1 MWPSFS
7 RKNILAEQENQ
18 SQDKKERGVQSLTR
32 RVLREDF
39 GLHIARR
46 QCLRMPKTNYAH
58 VDKHGNIVLPPN
70 LTRDLGISPGD
81 EIRVEANGH
90 GLHLSPPLTTLKRI
104 YVEVTNKCNL
114 NCSTCMRNVWNIE
127 YGGMSAETFKRILSG
142 LEGLPQKPELF
153 FGGYG
158 EPLSHPACLD
168 MIEQAKMAGHPVS
181 LISNGILLTKQVT
194 RRLIE
199 LRLDKLWVSLDG
211 ASPECYADVR
221 LGDALPVVIE
231 NLTRLRMEKYQAF
244 GLSIWAGVPKL
255 GIAFVAMRS
264 NIHDLA
270 EVIRLGTRLGAVE
283 FSVSNVLAHNAEL
296 RDENLYMR
304 SMNLAPSPQLSPLVH
319 MPLMDINEQT
329 INPLTTLLKGMNR
342 LELFGSLLNQNTDQ
356 CPFVERGSMS
366 IRQDGKVSPCLPLL
380 YTHTHFLDDRER
392 TSKEYFV
399 GDIHENDLLSIWN
412 SVCYLELRKRL
423 QDFDF
428 SPCVFC
434 NSCEMANENIE
445 DCFGNIQ
452 PTCGG
457 CLWAQGFIRCP

>member
-1 MWPSFS
+1 
-7 RKNILAEQENQ
+7 
-18 SQDKKERGVQSLTR
+18 
-32 RVLREDF
+32 
-39 GLHIARR
+39 
-46 QCLRMPKTNYAH
+46 MPKTIYAH
-58 VDKHGNIVLPPN
+58 VDKHGNIILPPD
-70 LTRDLGISPGD
+70 LTKDLGILPGD
-81 EIRVEANGH
+81 EIRVESNGH
-90 GLHLSPPLTTLKRI
+90 SLRLSPPLTTLKRI

-114 NCSTCMRNVWNIE
+114 NCSTCMRNVWDIE
-127 YGGMSAETFKRILSG
+127 YGGMSAETFGRILSG
-142 LEGLPQKPELF
+142 LESLDQKPELF

-168 MIEQAKMAGHPVS
+168 MIEQAKTAGHPVS
-181 LISNGILLTKQVT
+181 LISNGILLTEQVT
-194 RRLIE
+194 CRLIE
-199 LRLDKLWVSLDG
+199 LKLDKLWVSLDG

-221 LGDALPVVIE
+221 LGDALPVVIK
-231 NLTRLRMEKYQAF
+231 NLTRLRMQKYQTF
-244 GLSIWAGVPKL
+244 GLSTWAGVPKL
-255 GIAFVAMRS
+255 GIAFVAMRR

-270 EVIRLGTRLGAVE
+270 EVIRLGTRLGAME
-283 FSVSNVLAHNAEL
+283 FSISNVLAHNVEL
-296 RDENLYMR
+296 LDENLYMR
-304 SMNLAPSPQLSPLVH
+304 SMNVAPSPQLSPLVH

-329 INPLTTLLKGMNR
+329 INALTAVLKGMNR

-399 GDIHENDLLSIWN
+399 GDIHENDLLGIWN
-412 SVCYLELRKRL
+412 NACYLELRKRL

-428 SPCVFC
+428 SPCAFC

-445 DCFGNIQ
+445 DCFGNVQ